1 MCEPRIF
8 CGVFPAGFVW
18 ADRKPP
24 HPDGDYKRLA
34 FLPFDT
40 LTLAVELD
48 CPSEL
53 RAVIESE
60 AARLQARRG
69 EQYQVT
75 TAGQTVTLGYA
86 LKPGHRQ

>member
-8 CGVFPAGFVW
+8 CGVFPAGFLW

-24 HPDGDYKRLA
+24 HPDGDYRRLA

-40 LTLAVELD
+40 LTLAVEPD
-48 CPSEL
+48 CPADL
-53 RAVIESE
+53 RAVIEPD
-60 AARLQARRG
+60 AARLQARHG

-86 LKPGHRQ
+86 LKPGH